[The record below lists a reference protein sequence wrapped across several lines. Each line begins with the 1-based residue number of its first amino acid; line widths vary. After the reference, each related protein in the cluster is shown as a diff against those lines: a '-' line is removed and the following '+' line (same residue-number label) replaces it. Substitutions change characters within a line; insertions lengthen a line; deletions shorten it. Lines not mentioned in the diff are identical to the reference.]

1 MQNQVSFKALVQ
13 LNPERA
19 ISSTGKSAR
28 GTLAGV
34 GPDGAAFFIPALF
47 IGEAL
52 TKVKA
57 YLESNTEKP
66 LIAEGTGSFTM
77 DRYQRNDGERVFEAL
92 LKVDQVKSLRSNLK
106 TIAAPNGSLRLAKG
120 HMSTVFEGVV
130 VADPRPAHEEFG
142 QKLLLKEDSGDR
154 RSAYVFVR
162 VPTGQTITCFKGD
175 VLSVEGR
182 VTRLRPHGK
191 DKPRETGI
199 VATGVRPV
207 AASAPTVAPQAEEV
221 QENELPF

>member
-47 IGEAL
+47 IGDAL

-57 YLESNTEKP
+57 HLEGGAEKP
-66 LIAEGTGSFTM
+66 LIVEGTGSFTM
-77 DRYQRNDGERVFEAL
+77 DRYRRHDGERVFEAL
-92 LKVDQVKSLRSNLK
+92 LKVEQAKTLRSNLK

-120 HMSTVFEGVV
+120 SMVTVFDGVV
-130 VADPRPAHEEFG
+130 VSDPRPAHEEFG
-142 QKLLLKEDSGDR
+142 QRLLLREETEG

-162 VPTGQTITCFKGD
+162 VPSDRTVTCSKGD

-199 VATGVRPV
+199 LATSVKAV
-207 AASAPTVAPQAEEV
+207 AASAPEVAPQAEEV
-221 QENELPF
+221 LENELPF